1 MDIQTGRATKLSVI
15 IPTRERSDTLHSSL
29 KTCVVQDYDNLEIIV
44 SDNCSTDNTREIVES
59 FDDPRIRYINT
70 GKRLGMS
77 GNWEFAL
84 SHVTGGYLTFMGD
97 DDGLLPDAIS
107 TVNAIIQDTGCLAVN
122 SKCAEYRWPS
132 NDGNWGSRLAIPLQH
147 GLERRNSRETLLQV
161 MRYQRSYLELP
172 WLYRGFASH
181 EVVKRAMEADGRFF
195 HSMSPDF
202 YSAVALS
209 CVTDSYYFSSRP
221 FALNGWSQHSTGGA
235 HFSTGGSAGPK
246 QQFLSEDNLPVHDGL
261 SLAPTVALFLA
272 ESILQAKECIDAA
285 CDLPLDLK
293 AVLTESVREAK
304 YRNPVV
310 YGEIIEGVRET
321 ASRHGLQEFAQNLIS
336 QSENHPRTLPTPIYG
351 RDLVRKVT
359 VLDGAAYGVQDVFA
373 ASQLCQ
379 QVLSGQHPREVS
391 LWGGGRNFVKM
402 CHWVLTG
409 RYPRDVVWRSVMHRL
424 ESGMRKAL

>member
-1 MDIQTGRATKLSVI
+1 MQTGQSTKFSVI
-15 IPTRERSDTLHSSL
+15 IPTRERSDTLQSSL

-44 SDNCSTDNTREIVES
+44 SDNFSADNTREVVES
-59 FDDPRIRYINT
+59 FSDPRIRYINT
-70 GKRLGMS
+70 GSRVSMS
-77 GNWEFAL
+77 DNWEFAL

-132 NDGNWGSRLAIPLQH
+132 DGENWGSRLAVPLRH

-172 WLYRGFASH
+172 WLYRGFASL
-181 EVVKRAMEADGRFF
+181 EVVERAMDANGRFF

-221 FALNGWSQHSTGGA
+221 FALNGWSRHSTGGA
-235 HFSTGGSAGPK
+235 HFHTGGLAGPK
-246 QQFLSEDNLPVHDGL
+246 QQFQSEDNLPVHDGL

-272 ESILQAKECIDAA
+272 ESVLQAKECIDAA
-285 CDLPLDLK
+285 RDLSLDLE
-293 AVLTESVREAK
+293 AVLTASVREAK

-321 ASRHGLQEFAQNLIS
+321 ARRHGLQEFAQNLIS
-336 QSENHPRTLPTPIYG
+336 KSENRPRTAPMPIYG

-373 ASQLCQ
+373 ASQLCH
-379 QVLSGQHPREVS
+379 QVLSGQYPREVS

-402 CHWVLTG
+402 CLCVLTG
-409 RYPRDVVWRSVMHRL
+409 QYPRDGVWRSVRQRL
-424 ESGMRKAL
+424 ESGMRKTL